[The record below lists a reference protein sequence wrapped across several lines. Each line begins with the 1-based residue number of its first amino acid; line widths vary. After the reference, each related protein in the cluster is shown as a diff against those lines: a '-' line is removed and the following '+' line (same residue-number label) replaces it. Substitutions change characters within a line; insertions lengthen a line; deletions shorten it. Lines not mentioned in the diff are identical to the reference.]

1 MSFRFSK
8 SVNDVTRID
17 RDSDVS
23 DAEVDSDG
31 SDDVFQLQLQV
42 RPPISV
48 GRLFG
53 LTGCTC
59 KLKIVCKFVVCCSVV
74 ARLVNMS
81 HGVFLLHAI
90 SQGWR
95 VRCDIYGTECR
106 VTCQPWGLIPV

>member
-1 MSFRFSK
+1 MSFRCSK

-59 KLKIVCKFVVCCSVV
+59 KLKIKFVNLLCAVQWSLAWSTCPMVFSYCMPSLKVGVSAVISMGPSVE
-74 ARLVNMS
+74 
-81 HGVFLLHAI
+81 LLTNPGA
-90 SQGWR
+90 
-95 VRCDIYGTECR
+95 
-106 VTCQPWGLIPV
+106 